1 MVRRER
7 RVARETA
14 SRDLQVHLRER
25 LDTFPDARHVIV
37 AHSHGGNVVLSALSD
52 PDLAD
57 RIDDVVT
64 LATPFLSARTAEPE
78 IILEENDAFY
88 AALFGGI
95 GTFALGSALG
105 HGWQWWWMGLL
116 VFAAVLVLLG
126 LATMLA
132 RRMKAFAGRVSRAM
146 PDTRLEPARLA
157 VIRTATDEAAGTLSG
172 ARVAGVLIGIL
183 WTHAISPVSG
193 TLRRVLET
201 IDYGGLRRLH
211 AQLQAWADDKWAG
224 QERAASWQPSSSLT
238 PGQSAA
244 REGAGI
250 VAAMLPVLVLT
261 LLDNP
266 SPAMRW
272 LGFAVAVAYGVPA
285 VLALLLAVVSVPFG
299 VLVAI
304 GVLPCG
310 WTLPLAGPFLNIT
323 VEPTPPGTWSVTQLR
338 ADARRGNCRTLRR
351 TTIQRSTSRRPTSCC
366 PVPPRPS
373 GPATRMTGK
382 AAALSAP
389 GLGSRRGTPH
399 QPVGLDYWIWPG

>member
-1 MVRRER
+1 LRSRLQPARIEPFRWSGANDVW
-7 RVARETA
+7 ARETA

-37 AHSHGGNVVLSALSD
+37 THSHGGNVVLGALSD

-57 RIDDVVT
+57 RIDGVVT

-78 IILEENDAFY
+78 IILKENDAFY
-88 AALFGGI
+88 AALFSGI

-105 HGWQWWWMGLL
+105 HGRQWWWMGLL

-132 RRMKAFAGRVSRAM
+132 RRMKAFAGKVSRAM

-183 WTHAISPVSG
+183 WTLASSPVSR

-201 IDYGGLRRLH
+201 VDYGGLRRWQ

-238 PGQSAA
+238 PPGQSLT
-244 REGAGI
+244 RVGASTL
-250 VAAMLPVLVLT
+250 VATLPVLVLT

-285 VLALLLAVVSVPFG
+285 VLALLLAVVSLPFG

-310 WTLPLAGPFLNIT
+310 WTLPLAGPFLDIT
-323 VEPTPPGTWSVTQLR
+323 VEPTPPGTWSLTQLR
-338 ADARRGNCRTLRR
+338 ADARGGGL
-351 TTIQRSTSRRPTSCC
+351 SHAKAHDDPEVHAKAGDFMLSRAAA
-366 PVPPRPS
+366 
-373 GPATRMTGK
+373 ATRSSDEDDG
-382 AAALSAP
+382 
-389 GLGSRRGTPH
+389 
-399 QPVGLDYWIWPG
+399 